1 MAKFIWLTNAFF
13 ILGVVDTFMSDA
25 PLEERI
31 SQVLAKEYDYV
42 PGTVRQ
48 LANFIKTLHEFCN
61 YLGNNKYYSDSVN
74 KKVFL
79 LNLDSST
86 LSIKVE
92 KLRLTAELFYNQV
105 EKSVLAKKKTQLD
118 KKMVAKFLADVTA
131 LQKEANELYEES
143 TNAVVQIRK
152 EFVERNGAKN
162 Q

>member
-1 MAKFIWLTNAFF
+1 M
-13 ILGVVDTFMSDA
+13 GDA

-31 SQVLAKEYDYV
+31 SQVLAREYDYV

-86 LSIKVE
+86 LSMKVE

-105 EKSVLAKKKTQLD
+105 EKSVLAKKKAGLD
-118 KKMVAKFLADVTA
+118 KKAVAAFREDVSS
-131 LQKEANELYEES
+131 LQKEADGLYEES
-143 TNAVVQIRK
+143 VKIVAQIRK
-152 EFVERNGAKN
+152 EFTERNEAK
-162 Q
+162 QQ

>member
-1 MAKFIWLTNAFF
+1 MANA
-13 ILGVVDTFMSDA
+13 S
-25 PLEERI
+25 LEERI
-31 SQVLAKEYDYV
+31 WQVLAKEYDYV

-48 LANFIKTLHEFCN
+48 LANFIKTIREFCN

-92 KLRLTAELFYNQV
+92 KLRLTAEVFYNEV
-105 EKSVLAKKKTQLD
+105 EKNILAKKKTKLD
-118 KKMVAKFLADVTA
+118 KKELTKFLLEVTDLQNQAD
-131 LQKEANELYEES
+131 ELYEES
-143 TNAVVQIRK
+143 MKTVVQIRK
-152 EFVERNGAKN
+152 EFAERNNTKG